1 MAGSAS
7 IYKDGA
13 GRVTI
18 GHKVVRIAVRDN
30 VHSNSSII
38 LDVASGSERDEA
50 KLAVGMLLGL
60 KAELPGALGVVY
72 DTALRGTHIRSL
84 ATGGL
89 ITVCPVTAKQNQGR
103 GSHSAK
109 RVEKQGPAGNRAHAL
124 PDGTVCVHEFL
135 HRGGQILENNLD
147 SAGQVQLVN
156 LGDPTIEIRRGK
168 KHHRVYARYD
178 ITCRRH
184 QTADNAVY
192 TFQGRWN
199 ITEEHADT
207 KAFNVA
213 ENVRVVPPR
222 GETYLRTYGWRQTI
236 ENENNQ
242 SDRRKFLGRGRSMD
256 PLNHLINEIGISMVT
271 TGIAVQQ
278 ARQRADGAAHQ
289 APPRLAAA

>member
-1 MAGSAS
+1 MRS
-7 IYKDGA
+7 
-13 GRVTI
+13 
-18 GHKVVRIAVRDN
+18 
-30 VHSNSSII
+30 SSIV
-38 LDVASGSERDEA
+38 LDVASDKDRDEA

-72 DTALRGTHIRSL
+72 DTALRGTHIRGL
-84 ATGGL
+84 ANGDL
-89 ITVCPVTAKQNQGR
+89 ITVCPVAAKQNEGR
-103 GSHSAK
+103 GSHSTK

-135 HRGGQILENNLD
+135 HRGGQILESNVD
-147 SAGQVQLVN
+147 SAGQPQLVN
-156 LGDPTIEIRRGK
+156 LGDPAVEIRRGK

-184 QTADNAVY
+184 QATDHAVY
-192 TFQGRWN
+192 MFQARWN
-199 ITEEHADT
+199 ISEDRTDT

-222 GETYLRTYGWRQTI
+222 GETYQLVYGWRQKTRTT
-236 ENENNQ
+236 NPTAA
-242 SDRRKFLGRGRSMD
+242 SSSAAAGSMD

-278 ARQRADGAAHQ
+278 ARQRADDNASGQ